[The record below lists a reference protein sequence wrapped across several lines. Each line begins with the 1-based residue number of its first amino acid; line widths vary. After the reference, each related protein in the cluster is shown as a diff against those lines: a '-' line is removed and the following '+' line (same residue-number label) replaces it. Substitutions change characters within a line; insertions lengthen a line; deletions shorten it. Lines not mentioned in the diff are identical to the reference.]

1 LQSISP
7 SIRGGYY
14 RFFTQYTSQ
23 IPIIP
28 RTEAKDTAVFV
39 VKNVER
45 LMSLNKQ
52 LSEIGQLKTD
62 ERSELED
69 EINQSVYKLYDITA
83 HEKKTVEDSL
93 SKTLH

>member
-1 LQSISP
+1 
-7 SIRGGYY
+7 
-14 RFFTQYTSQ
+14 
-23 IPIIP
+23 
-28 RTEAKDTAVFV
+28 

-69 EINQSVYKLYDITA
+69 EINK
-83 HEKKTVEDSL
+83 VEDEINQ
-93 SKTLH
+93 